1 MDLENEKLKS
11 AGHGWRESQVFAA
24 VNAMA
29 NR

>member
-11 AGHGWRESQVFAA
+11 AGHGWRKSQVVAA